1 MQLFNNQNNMKRI
14 NRIACLLLLSL
25 LPLGKSW
32 AQQADNSFLH
42 TIEKGQSLY
51 SIASMYGVTVQE
63 IVQLNPGSD
72 QKIVTGRTLRIPRKG
87 SQAAGEESFHTIAAG
102 ETLYRLTVKY
112 GVTAQQICAANPGLS
127 AQNFRIGQVIRI
139 PASESTPATG
149 SAVTATT
156 GSGVTPA
163 ASQATVTPQG
173 QQQGVASRCREMH
186 RVKKK
191 ETLFSISRQYGISQE
206 QLIAANPELRG
217 SDKLKKGSLLC
228 IPYTTP
234 TETARPTEVPTD
246 KQLFNE
252 AAQPAKRYQVIK
264 AAVILPFLDVP
275 QTESSRMTEY
285 YEGFLMAVDSLK
297 RTGVSI
303 DLYTYNSGDEKSSIQ
318 PLLHREELKQMDI
331 IFGPRHQEHIAPL
344 ANYCKKHDIRLVIP
358 FTSKDNAV
366 FSNPMVYQVNTPQS
380 YLYSEV
386 YDHFMR
392 QFAQQQIIFIEAQEG
407 SKEKA
412 EFIKGLKEEL
422 ATRGIATRSVSDEA
436 TSEELKQCL
445 STTKENLFVPTSG
458 SNLTLIKIL
467 PQLVLT
473 VRENPEQ
480 RIHLFGYPEWQTYT
494 KDHLDAFFELD
505 TYFYSSFYTNNLLP
519 ASIRFTSAYRRWY
532 AKEMDDRYPKYGML
546 GFDTGFFFL
555 KGMARYGNRFEEQMN
570 QLELVPIQTGFKFT
584 RVNNWGGFINRKV
597 FFVHFTRDYELLK
610 LDFD

>member
-25 LPLGKSW
+25 LPLGQSW

-163 ASQATVTPQG
+163 ASQATVTTQAQP
-173 QQQGVASRCREMH
+173 QGVASRCREMH

-234 TETARPTEVPTD
+234 TETAQPTEVPTD

-285 YEGFLMAVDSLK
+285 YEGFLMAIDSLK

-344 ANYCKKHDIRLVIP
+344 AQYCKKHDIRLVIP

-445 STTKENLFVPTSG
+445 STTKENLFIPTSG

>member
-149 SAVTATT
+149 SGVAATT

-163 ASQATVTPQG
+163 VSNPTDTHQTKPQG
-173 QQQGVASRCREMH
+173 VESRCREMH

-297 RTGVSI
+297 RTGVNI

-366 FSNPMVYQVNTPQS
+366 FTNPMVYQVNTPQS

-570 QLELVPIQTGFKFT
+570 QLGLVPIQTGFKFT

>member
-1 MQLFNNQNNMKRI
+1 
-14 NRIACLLLLSL
+14 
-25 LPLGKSW
+25 
-32 AQQADNSFLH
+32 
-42 TIEKGQSLY
+42 
-51 SIASMYGVTVQE
+51 
-63 IVQLNPGSD
+63 
-72 QKIVTGRTLRIPRKG
+72 
-87 SQAAGEESFHTIAAG
+87 
-102 ETLYRLTVKY
+102 
-112 GVTAQQICAANPGLS
+112 
-127 AQNFRIGQVIRI
+127 
-139 PASESTPATG
+139 
-149 SAVTATT
+149 
-156 GSGVTPA
+156 
-163 ASQATVTPQG
+163 
-173 QQQGVASRCREMH
+173 MH

-191 ETLFSISRQYGISQE
+191 ETLFSISRQYGISQQ
-206 QLIAANPELRG
+206 QLIAANPELQG
-217 SDKLKKGSLLC
+217 TDKLKKGSLLC

-264 AAVILPFLDVP
+264 AALILPFLDVP

-297 RTGVSI
+297 RTGVNI

-318 PLLHREELKQMDI
+318 PLLNREELKQMDI

>member
-149 SAVTATT
+149 SGVTAAT
-156 GSGVTPA
+156 GNGVA
-163 ASQATVTPQG
+163 AAEQKPTVTTQAQP
-173 QQQGVASRCREMH
+173 QGVASRCREMH

-206 QLIAANPELRG
+206 QLIAANPELQG

-297 RTGVSI
+297 RTGVNI

>member
-25 LPLGKSW
+25 LPLGQSW

-163 ASQATVTPQG
+163 ASQATVTTQAQP
-173 QQQGVASRCREMH
+173 QGVASRCREMH

-191 ETLFSISRQYGISQE
+191 ETLFSISRQYGISQQ

-366 FSNPMVYQVNTPQS
+366 FTNPMVYQVNTPQS

>member
-163 ASQATVTPQG
+163 ASQATVTTQAQP
-173 QQQGVASRCREMH
+173 QGVASRCREMH

-228 IPYTTP
+228 IPYTSP

-445 STTKENLFVPTSG
+445 STTKENLFIPTSG

-505 TYFYSSFYTNNLLP
+505 TYFYSLFYTNNLLP

>member
-1 MQLFNNQNNMKRI
+1 
-14 NRIACLLLLSL
+14 
-25 LPLGKSW
+25 
-32 AQQADNSFLH
+32 
-42 TIEKGQSLY
+42 
-51 SIASMYGVTVQE
+51 
-63 IVQLNPGSD
+63 
-72 QKIVTGRTLRIPRKG
+72 
-87 SQAAGEESFHTIAAG
+87 
-102 ETLYRLTVKY
+102 
-112 GVTAQQICAANPGLS
+112 
-127 AQNFRIGQVIRI
+127 
-139 PASESTPATG
+139 
-149 SAVTATT
+149 
-156 GSGVTPA
+156 
-163 ASQATVTPQG
+163 
-173 QQQGVASRCREMH
+173 MH

-252 AAQPAKRYQVIK
+252 SAQPAKRYQVIK

-297 RTGVSI
+297 RTGVNI

-436 TSEELKQCL
+436 TLEELKQCL
-445 STTKENLFVPTSG
+445 STTKENLFIPTSG

>member
-139 PASESTPATG
+139 PASESTA
-149 SAVTATT
+149 AT
-156 GSGVTPA
+156 GSGVA
-163 ASQATVTPQG
+163 AAEQKPTVTTQA
-173 QQQGVASRCREMH
+173 QQQGVESRCREMH

-191 ETLFSISRQYGISQE
+191 ETLFSISRQYGISQQ

-297 RTGVSI
+297 RTGVNI

-344 ANYCKKHDIRLVIP
+344 AQYCKKHDIRLVIP

-445 STTKENLFVPTSG
+445 STTKENLFIPTSG

>member
-25 LPLGKSW
+25 LPLGQSW

-149 SAVTATT
+149 GAVTATT

-163 ASQATVTPQG
+163 ASQATVTPQA

-191 ETLFSISRQYGISQE
+191 ETLFSISRQYGISQQ

-228 IPYTTP
+228 IPYTSP

-285 YEGFLMAVDSLK
+285 YEGFLMAIDSLK
-297 RTGVSI
+297 RTGANI